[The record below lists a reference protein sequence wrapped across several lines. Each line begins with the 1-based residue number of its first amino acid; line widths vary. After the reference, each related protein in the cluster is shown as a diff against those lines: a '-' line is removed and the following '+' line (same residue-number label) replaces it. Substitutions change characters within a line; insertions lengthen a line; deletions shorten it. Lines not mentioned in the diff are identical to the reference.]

1 MQTPSLELKGS
12 SFTLSVLHINNND
25 MAVVAAELDAK
36 LAIAPQ
42 FFLGAPLVVNL
53 SAIQAPDFDLLGL
66 KEILTSRHLIIVG
79 ITSAS
84 AELTRQAKSIGLAI
98 VKSGKEAAS
107 QPQMPKTTKIVKQ
120 NVRSGQQIYAKNADL
135 IIVGAVGNGAEV
147 IADGSIHIYG
157 TLRGKAMAGAAGDR
171 HTVIMAQKIEA
182 ELVSIAGQ
190 YWLTENL
197 LQNGAAPSG
206 CIRLEGE
213 SLTVESLPL

>member
-12 SFTLSVLHINNND
+12 SFTLSVLHINNDD
-25 MAVVAAELDAK
+25 MAVIAAELDAK

-42 FFLGAPLVVNL
+42 FFIGAPLVVNL
-53 SAIQAPDFDLLGL
+53 SAIQTEDFDILGL
-66 KEILTSRHLIIVG
+66 KEILTSRHLIVVG

-84 AELTRQAKSIGLAI
+84 AALTKQAKSIGLAA
-98 VKSGKEAAS
+98 VKSGKEATS
-107 QPQMPKTTKIVKQ
+107 QPQLPKTTKIVKQ

-135 IIVGAVGNGAEV
+135 IIIGAVGNGAEV

-171 HTVIMAQKIEA
+171 NTVIMAQKIEA

-190 YWLTENL
+190 YL
-197 LQNGAAPSG
+197 
-206 CIRLEGE
+206 
-213 SLTVESLPL
+213 SLIHI